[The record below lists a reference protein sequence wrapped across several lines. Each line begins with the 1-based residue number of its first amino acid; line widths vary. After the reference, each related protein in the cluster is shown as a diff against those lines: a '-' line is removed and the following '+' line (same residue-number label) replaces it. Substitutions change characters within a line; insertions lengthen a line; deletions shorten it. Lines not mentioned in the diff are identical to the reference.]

1 MAFNIQSGRGGRRRA
16 MSEINITPFVD
27 VMLVL
32 LIIFMVTAPMME
44 QKVPIDLPKTDK
56 VDILTQSEVDNVLT
70 IDKDS
75 KIYFKGSEI
84 PLDALESNEL
94 IKGMDEVYL
103 YADRTLQY
111 EAVVKVMGKLK
122 RAGVKRL
129 ALVTDEEGKNELK

>member
-1 MAFNIQSGRGGRRRA
+1 

-84 PLDALESNEL
+84 PLDALEYNDL

-129 ALVTDEEGKNELK
+129 ALVTDEEGKDDGK